1 MKSLP
6 RPLGL
11 VPCLAL
17 VVGILNLSQVAF
29 SQTQDKPSPTGN
41 GQAPSAPQ
49 KPVHK
54 PDAVASNDPIVRL
67 ADHPSAHPQQPAAPE
82 SAPAASKP
90 DSTLPTDPAQRKAAI
105 ASLEQQIKDKQ
116 RRVEL
121 LMRLFVTDEKS
132 FVKDPLNPDEDA
144 ATQERR
150 RYEQDELH
158 RESAE
163 VARLQARLN
172 QLKALPSP

>member
-1 MKSLP
+1 MKSSP
-6 RPLGL
+6 APLCL
-11 VPCLAL
+11 IPCLAL
-17 VVGILNLSQVAF
+17 VAGILNLSHIA
-29 SQTQDKPSPTGN
+29 STQTPDKPTSSAN
-41 GQAPSAPQ
+41 AQAAPPAQ

-54 PDAVASNDPIVRL
+54 PDSGANTSPHAV
-67 ADHPSAHPQQPAAPE
+67 QPAPPE
-82 SAPAASKP
+82 SVPAASKP
-90 DSTLPTDPAQRKAAI
+90 DGALPTDPAQRKAEI
-105 ASLEQQIKDKQ
+105 ASLEQRIKDKQ

-158 RESAE
+158 RETAE

-172 QLKALPSP
+172 RLKALPSQ